1 MIQVELRATQGAS
14 LWETTGDTTLTPKG
28 GKKITVDCIDGLSPY
43 TSEDAALVGTIPDIT
58 SALADVV
65 SVPAGGDTGEVLKKV
80 SGDDYDL
87 EWGVGGGIGGS
98 ADEITVTPAG
108 NIVSEDVQSAL
119 EELDGFIGDTSTL
132 ETTAT
137 DLVGAVNEVKN
148 SGGGSFLDVDVPP
161 ITPSAW
167 DDEFNDGTIDASW
180 VNFNLASGTKSED
193 ATALSMIIGAAGSGM
208 SQQGIVKASPTG
220 GFSIMCKLS
229 GGATQAAS
237 FRYGLIVAESTTGKN
252 FVFSVLSQNTVIGA
266 ALSEVMDDP
275 TNRALYYLTSGII
288 EAFGSGYLKVDI
300 YNDGGTW
307 KANTFHS
314 KNGIRYYPVHSA
326 IAIGFTPAYTGIAV
340 CSEGVG
346 GINTGYFDWFR
357 VTE

>member
-1 MIQVELRATQGAS
+1 MVQVEIRATQGAS
-14 LWETTGDTTLTPKG
+14 LWETTGDTTITPKG

-167 DDEFNDGTIDASW
+167 DDEFNDGTIDAS
-180 VNFNLASGTKSED
+180 
-193 ATALSMIIGAAGSGM
+193 
-208 SQQGIVKASPTG
+208 
-220 GFSIMCKLS
+220 
-229 GGATQAAS
+229 
-237 FRYGLIVAESTTGKN
+237 
-252 FVFSVLSQNTVIGA
+252 
-266 ALSEVMDDP
+266 
-275 TNRALYYLTSGII
+275 
-288 EAFGSGYLKVDI
+288 
-300 YNDGGTW
+300 
-307 KANTFHS
+307 
-314 KNGIRYYPVHSA
+314 
-326 IAIGFTPAYTGIAV
+326 
-340 CSEGVG
+340 
-346 GINTGYFDWFR
+346 
-357 VTE
+357 